1 MCGTQV
7 TVDGIPAG
15 LLAVLE
21 RQINLKIPQE
31 VPAAADAAVVV
42 TVNGVS
48 SQPVMVAFGK
58 PKVIL
63 SVEGAAYVHMPV
75 WIALKRP
82 LPYNVA
88 YPYALNPGNF
98 GGGRFEVMHNGIVL
112 KPLEIQDPPGGMAIG
127 GILNGS
133 IAPAGSPPG
142 RLPLHLQ
149 YRFDTPGRYEVRFI
163 GTRLDVGSVGSK
175 WMNRTGPKSKYCRIR
190 TRNAETGLRSRSQR
204 CHRRPDCLSVTQY
217 RDCCRYPTNWPCA
230 PYSRNSTIPMNLSAD
245 TWLPA

>member
-63 SVEGAAYVHMPV
+63 SVEGAAYVHMDCTQ
-75 WIALKRP
+75 AAAP
-82 LPYNVA
+82 L
-88 YPYALNPGNF
+88 
-98 GGGRFEVMHNGIVL
+98 
-112 KPLEIQDPPGGMAIG
+112 
-127 GILNGS
+127 
-133 IAPAGSPPG
+133 
-142 RLPLHLQ
+142 
-149 YRFDTPGRYEVRFI
+149 
-163 GTRLDVGSVGSK
+163 
-175 WMNRTGPKSKYCRIR
+175 
-190 TRNAETGLRSRSQR
+190 QR
-204 CHRRPDCLSVTQY
+204 CLSICTKSRELRR
-217 RDCCRYPTNWPCA
+217 R
-230 PYSRNSTIPMNLSAD
+230 
-245 TWLPA
+245 